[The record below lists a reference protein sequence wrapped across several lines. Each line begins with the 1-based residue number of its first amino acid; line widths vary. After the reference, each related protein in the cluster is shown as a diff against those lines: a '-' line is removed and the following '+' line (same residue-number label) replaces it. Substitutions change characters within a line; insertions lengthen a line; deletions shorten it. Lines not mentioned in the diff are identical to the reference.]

1 MLNSAK
7 VNIQLFFSSPVFL
20 ACVFSWLS
28 AQFIKTA
35 INVLVGKVHSLKEL
49 IDLMF
54 WRTGGMPSSHSAVV
68 AAIATSI
75 GFRSGIN
82 SDVFILALG
91 FFFVTIRDAVGVR
104 RSSGMQAKKLNELG
118 TRLDEHGLVEFK
130 KIKEVQGHTPM
141 EVLVGC
147 ILGFFTG
154 LAFATL

>member
-1 MLNSAK
+1 MLSSAK
-7 VNIQLFFSSPVFL
+7 LNIQLFFSSPVFL

-28 AQFIKTA
+28 AQFIKTT
-35 INVLVGKVHSLKEL
+35 INLLVGRVRSMRVLV
-49 IDLMF
+49 DLMF

-68 AAIATSI
+68 ASIATSI
-75 GFRSGIN
+75 GFRSGID
-82 SDVFILALG
+82 SDVFVLALG

-118 TRLDEHGLVEFK
+118 ARLGEQGLVEFK
-130 KIKEVQGHTPM
+130 RIKEVQGHTPM